1 MEFLTSNP
9 DTGHRIEPE
18 LPGDAE
24 AVEKLLSDAFGPGR
38 FAKTAE
44 RLREG
49 RQPSLDLSFV
59 ARRGDNLLGCVR
71 LWTVEVGGAVA
82 ILLGPFAVDVT
93 VRGLGIGR
101 ALIDTA
107 CDAAR
112 RAGHG
117 VVLLVGDEAY
127 FGPLGFS
134 AVLGR
139 RVVMPG
145 PVDQARV
152 LVRALSPKIEIGPSG
167 AVAPSIP

>member
-1 MEFLTSNP
+1 MARELEDAMEFLTSNP

-117 VVLLVGDEAY
+117 V
-127 FGPLGFS
+127 